1 MEASEK
7 SSATFTTTTVMVIT
21 APSPFKHYENAL
33 LRFQIPT
40 GKVVVN
46 RVGNRVQEVEPV
58 EVRAMLRPSKNL
70 VQINYYV
77 GEDQTS
83 ELLTGYLTEPLTM
96 PRYLHP
102 PADGEAEIK
111 TAIGITRKGTF
122 KMLPNTQSP
131 YIMGTDIPFLTK
143 ILGIFKRT

>member
-1 MEASEK
+1 M
-7 SSATFTTTTVMVIT
+7 I
-21 APSPFKHYENAL
+21 SPFKQFENAKL
-33 LRFQIPT
+33 TFQIPT

-46 RVGNRVQEVEPV
+46 RVGNRVQEVGPV
-58 EVRAMLRPSKNL
+58 EVRAMLKPSKNA

-77 GEDQTS
+77 GDDQTL

-102 PADGEAEIK
+102 PVDGEAEIK

-122 KMLPNTQSP
+122 KLLPNTQSP
-131 YIMGTDIPFLTK
+131 YIMGVDIPFLTK
-143 ILGIFKRT
+143 ITGVFRRI

>member
-1 MEASEK
+1 MV
-7 SSATFTTTTVMVIT
+7 TV
-21 APSPFKHYENAL
+21 APSPFKQFENARL
-33 LRFQIPT
+33 TFQLPT
-40 GKVVVN
+40 GKFTLN
-46 RVGNRVQEVEPV
+46 KVGNRVQEVGPV
-58 EVRAMLRPSKNL
+58 EIRAMLRPSKNL

-111 TAIGITRKGTF
+111 TAIGITRKGTL
-122 KMLPNTQSP
+122 KILPNTQSP

-143 ILGIFKRT
+143 ILGVFRRT